1 MKKQENLYRIGEIS
15 KLYNISSDILR
26 HYEKIGL
33 ISPDFIGENGYR
45 YYSKNQIWKL
55 NNIRNLRNLGL
66 GLVEIKEFLDE
77 RSLNSASEILEFQLE
92 KIEENIKNLISLREE
107 IINKLENL
115 NFFQTFKAFDKPLIK
130 YIPERMVLYSQ
141 GSFHKDWEI
150 EFEHKILNS
159 KTEYDNDFIR
169 VYNFWCWYLNILTPF
184 FTFL

>member
-92 KIEENIKNLISLREE
+92 KIEENIKNLTSLREE

-115 NFFQTFKAFDKPLIK
+115 NFFQTFKDFDKPLIK
-130 YIPERMVLYSQ
+130 YIPREN
-141 GSFHKDWEI
+141 G
-150 EFEHKILNS
+150 
-159 KTEYDNDFIR
+159 FIFSR
-169 VYNFWCWYLNILTPF
+169 F
-184 FTFL
+184 FS